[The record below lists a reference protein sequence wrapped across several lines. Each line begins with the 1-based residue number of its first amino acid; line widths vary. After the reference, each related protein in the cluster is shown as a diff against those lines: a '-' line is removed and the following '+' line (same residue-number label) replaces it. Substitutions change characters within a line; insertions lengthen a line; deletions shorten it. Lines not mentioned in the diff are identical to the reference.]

1 MADYQFST
9 VWRVEASIQEVW
21 DVFSHPDSWPEWWGS
36 LERIVEIRKG
46 DLRGIGALHRYT
58 WKGALPYRLTF
69 DINVLKIRPCTLL
82 EGQAS
87 GAVEGRGVWSF
98 TPNGTATIVR
108 YDWNVRTTIR
118 WMNYLAPLAAPVFR
132 WNHNTVMRE
141 GARGLARKLATT
153 VYIV

>member
-21 DVFSHPDSWPEWWGS
+21 DVFSHPDRWPEWWGS

-87 GAVEGRGVWSF
+87 GAVEGRGV
-98 TPNGTATIVR
+98 
-108 YDWNVRTTIR
+108 
-118 WMNYLAPLAAPVFR
+118 
-132 WNHNTVMRE
+132 
-141 GARGLARKLATT
+141 
-153 VYIV
+153 